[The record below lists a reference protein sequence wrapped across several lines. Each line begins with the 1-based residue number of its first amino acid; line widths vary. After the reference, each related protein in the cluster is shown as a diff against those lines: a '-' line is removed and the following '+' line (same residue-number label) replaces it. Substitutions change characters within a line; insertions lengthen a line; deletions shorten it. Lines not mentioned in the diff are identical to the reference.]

1 MKVMTSDSA
10 KRSWGLAALLGLML
24 ASSNAGGAAGQPAD
38 PAKVDAVAQAYGEMM
53 RARHQLK
60 SDEDPLDPAA
70 AARFAAVLRDAVALY
85 REPADDKAALMGLT
99 FMFAYC
105 EQAPGSDVEKCRR
118 LKRQGQAAVLH
129 RSLDSKELIGV
140 LLHSTDADVAFV
152 DAVFQKIVQ
161 KKSVQQTSVIADFAG
176 RLWAHRYHDEKLSKK
191 ERQTAYRKVLEYG
204 HVLEQDTTLVRFGG
218 KELPMN
224 RWKGE
229 GLLEN
234 VQAESVGQVMPDYGW
249 RTFTGEPVSLQQH
262 RGKVLLVD
270 FWATWCVPCVAS
282 MSGIK
287 AFREELAGKPFEVIS
302 INAGGGDPKAVVSFQ
317 SEKVSM
323 PWINWRVDTDSE
335 DYHRIGLNGLP
346 TYFVLDESGR
356 ILFRADHF
364 GDDVRQHIRAALKP
378 PARS

>member
-1 MKVMTSDSA
+1 MMSESA
-10 KRSWGLAALLGLML
+10 KRSWGRAALLGLML
-24 ASSNAGGAAGQPAD
+24 AGPNAGGAAAQPAD
-38 PAKVDAVAQAYGEMM
+38 PAKIDEVEKAYDEML

-118 LKRQGQAAVLH
+118 LKRQGHALVLH

-152 DAVFQKIVQ
+152 DAVFQKTVQ

-204 HVLEQDTTLVRFGG
+204 HVLEQDTALVRLGD
-218 KELPMN
+218 KEIPLN
-224 RWKGE
+224 RWRGE
-229 GLLEN
+229 GLLES
-234 VQAESVGQVMPDYGW
+234 VQAQSVGQVMPDYSW
-249 RTFTGEPVSLQQH
+249 RTFTGEPVSLRQH

-270 FWATWCVPCVAS
+270 FWATWCAPCVAS
-282 MSGIK
+282 MPDIK
-287 AFREELAGKPFEVIS
+287 KFREELAGKPFEVIS
-302 INAGGGDPKAVVSFQ
+302 INDQGGELETVVSFQ
-317 SEKVSM
+317 SKKVPM
-323 PWINWRVDTDSE
+323 PWINWRVDTDNE
-335 DYHRIGLNGLP
+335 DYHRLGLASLP

-356 ILFRADHF
+356 ILLRAQHF
-364 GDDVRQHIRAALKP
+364 GDDVRQHIRAALNAP
-378 PARS
+378 TS

>member
-1 MKVMTSDSA
+1 
-10 KRSWGLAALLGLML
+10 
-24 ASSNAGGAAGQPAD
+24 
-38 PAKVDAVAQAYGEMM
+38 MM

-70 AARFAAVLRDAVALY
+70 AARFAAVLQDAVVLY
-85 REPADDKAALMGLT
+85 REPADDKAASAGLR

-105 EQAPGSDVEKCRR
+105 EQAPGSEVGKCHRF
-118 LKRQGQAAVLH
+118 KRQGQALVL
-129 RSLDSKELIGV
+129 RRFLESNDLVSV
-140 LLHSTDADVAFV
+140 LLHSSDADVAFV
-152 DAVFQKIVQ
+152 DAAFEKSVH
-161 KKSVQQTSVIADFAG
+161 KKSLIAEFAG
-176 RLWAHRYHDEKLSKK
+176 ELWAHRYHDEKLSKK

-204 HVLEQDTTLVRFGG
+204 HVLEQDTALVRFGG
-218 KELPMN
+218 KEVPLN

-249 RTFTGEPVSLQQH
+249 RTFTDEPVSLQQQ

-282 MSGIK
+282 MPDIK
-287 AFREELAGKPFEVIS
+287 AFRAELAGKPFEVIS

-335 DYHRIGLNGLP
+335 EYHRIGLNGLP
-346 TYFVLDESGR
+346 TYFVLDASGR
-356 ILFRADHF
+356 ILFRANHF
-364 GDDVRQHIRAALKP
+364 GDDVRQHIRAALKKS
-378 PARS
+378 AS